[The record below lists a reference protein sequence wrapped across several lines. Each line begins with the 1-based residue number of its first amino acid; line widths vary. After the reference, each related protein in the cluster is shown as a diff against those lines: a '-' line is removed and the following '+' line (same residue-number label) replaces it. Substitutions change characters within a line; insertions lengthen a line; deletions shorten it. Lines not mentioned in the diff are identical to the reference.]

1 MLVPNMP
8 SVKIPSDLFKRI
20 EKLVPLSSVDVM
32 VLIEGKI
39 ILTKRRITPYR
50 GYWHLPGSI
59 ILKGE
64 RVIDAVHRSVREELG
79 IEVKDVRF
87 VNYYEMF
94 SRIRHYITHLF
105 VARYGSG
112 NFKLDFQS
120 SGIRLV
126 RPDRIPSLTIPAHKL
141 EIKDA
146 MKISNSN
153 MSVKSL

>member
-8 SVKIPSDLFKRI
+8 SVKIPSELFKRI
-20 EKLVPLSSVDVM
+20 EKLIPLSSVDVM
-32 VLIEGKI
+32 VVIEGKI
-39 ILTKRRITPYR
+39 ILTKRRIPPYR
-50 GYWHLPGSI
+50 GHWHLPGSI

-64 RVIDAVHRSVREELG
+64 GVIDAVHRSVREELG
-79 IEVKDVRF
+79 IEVRDVRF
-87 VNYYEMF
+87 VNYYELF
-94 SRIRHYITHLF
+94 SRMRHYIAHLF
-105 VARYGSG
+105 VAKYESG

-146 MKISNSN
+146 MKNRNSN
-153 MSVKSL
+153 MNVKSV